1 MTDTCP
7 ECGQAVER
15 HNDMYI
21 PTATFEL
28 MALRKLRDAVIIDPH
43 ASITL
48 LDLATRVKNNGTK
61 PEG

>member
-7 ECGQAVER
+7 ECGQAVEL
-15 HNDMYI
+15 HDDQYL

-28 MALRKLRDAVIIDPH
+28 MTLRRLRDAVIIDPH

-48 LDLATRVKNNGTK
+48 LELATRVKHNGTK
-61 PEG
+61 SKG